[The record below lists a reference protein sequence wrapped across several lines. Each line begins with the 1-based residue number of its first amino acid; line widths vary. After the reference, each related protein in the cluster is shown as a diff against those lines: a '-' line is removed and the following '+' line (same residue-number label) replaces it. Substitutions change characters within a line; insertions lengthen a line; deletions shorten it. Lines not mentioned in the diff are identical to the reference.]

1 MVSRA
6 PKKNP
11 KLSFLELGRWPFLSL
26 ALCSEVEKC
35 DFADLKTG
43 AWGSLLKHLRFT
55 MERKGLNTGSYG
67 SLFLLNI
74 LELEKLV
81 KQVGVF
87 FIFFSIVLKP
97 FA

>member
-1 MVSRA
+1 
-6 PKKNP
+6 
-11 KLSFLELGRWPFLSL
+11 
-26 ALCSEVEKC
+26 
-35 DFADLKTG
+35 
-43 AWGSLLKHLRFT
+43 LKHLRFT